1 VAQGAWAAVAA
12 SALTAVLVEAL
23 FELTPGQREAFEG
36 VTLLLA
42 TAVLFYVS
50 YWLLTKFEVAKWNAF
65 VKGRMQ
71 EALQTG
77 SGFALSSVAFLAVYR
92 EGFETILFYKALLTS
107 GSSPGAGGSGSAAV
121 VGGLLVGAVA
131 LVMVYVAIYRF
142 GLKVPLRPFF
152 GISGAMLYYMAFV
165 FAGKGVADL
174 QEAGLVK
181 TSVIEWAPRIPVLG
195 IYPTLESLALQLL
208 LIVLLIVAVV
218 WLQRHRFAGVGQDRR
233 RPSFP

>member
-1 VAQGAWAAVAA
+1 M
-12 SALTAVLVEAL
+12 ALVLVYL
-23 FELTPGQREAFEG
+23 G
-36 VTLLLA
+36 
-42 TAVLFYVS
+42 
-50 YWLLTKFEVAKWNAF
+50 
-65 VKGRMQ
+65 
-71 EALQTG
+71 
-77 SGFALSSVAFLAVYR
+77 
-92 EGFETILFYKALLTS
+92 
-107 GSSPGAGGSGSAAV
+107 
-121 VGGLLVGAVA
+121 
-131 LVMVYVAIYRF
+131 IYRF